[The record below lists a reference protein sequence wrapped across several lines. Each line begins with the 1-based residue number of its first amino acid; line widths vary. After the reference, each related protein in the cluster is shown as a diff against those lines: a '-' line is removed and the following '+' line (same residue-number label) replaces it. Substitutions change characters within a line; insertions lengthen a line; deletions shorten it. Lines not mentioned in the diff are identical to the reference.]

1 MTSSTLG
8 GPVSGSVPLATP
20 RADEKPPRASSG
32 LTQAQRVI
40 VILTVIGAAL
50 LPLGLVVI
58 ILGWYGAAHSP
69 YQFEQTSY
77 LISGGLFGLGLV
89 FVGGFLYFG
98 AWMARLSDTVRTE
111 NARLLR
117 ALQAPAA
124 GLPGQGSGVAPPGPG
139 ALAGWALA
147 GDAEQTIVPTES
159 LVATPNG
166 TMAHRR
172 SCTVVAGRDDLR
184 TVTPRQAGFKPC
196 RLCEPWSDEPG
207 AG

>member
-1 MTSSTLG
+1 MTSTTFG
-8 GPVSGSVPLATP
+8 GPVGGSVPAAALRAEEQP
-20 RADEKPPRASSG
+20 RPRASSG

-69 YQFEQTSY
+69 YQFQQTSY

-111 NARLLR
+111 NARLLTALQEQGHGAR
-117 ALQAPAA
+117 ALPVQAGPPAWAAFA
-124 GLPGQGSGVAPPGPG
+124 GLG
-139 ALAGWALA
+139 LA

-159 LVATPNG
+159 LVATPSG

-184 TVTPRQAGFKPC
+184 SVALRQAGFKPC
-196 RLCEPWSDEPG
+196 RLCEPWTDEPG
-207 AG
+207 